1 MELSNRLKAVAGLVS
16 AGNTVCDVGCDHGYV
31 PIYLIQNGICGRVI
45 AMDVNAGPLA
55 RAREHIESAALGE
68 YIEIRQSDGVAALG
82 YEEAKSLI
90 LAGMGGRLTMRILT
104 EGMEKVQA
112 LEELILQPQ
121 SDVEAVRVFLRDIGF
136 EIVQEDMVYEDGKYY
151 PMMRACPVSGERH
164 GVGTEMV
171 QQQAVDRYGPYLL
184 AHRHPVLYAYLRWEQ
199 EREEAIREG
208 ILAHAGQMRSAN
220 CSRLAE
226 LDASERIRKY
236 ALTCFAN

>member
-55 RAREHIESAALGE
+55 RAREHIESATLGE

-104 EGMEKVQA
+104 EGME
-112 LEELILQPQ
+112 
-121 SDVEAVRVFLRDIGF
+121 IG
-136 EIVQEDMVYEDGKYY
+136 
-151 PMMRACPVSGERH
+151 RAHV
-164 GVGTEMV
+164 
-171 QQQAVDRYGPYLL
+171 
-184 AHRHPVLYAYLRWEQ
+184 
-199 EREEAIREG
+199 
-208 ILAHAGQMRSAN
+208 
-220 CSRLAE
+220 
-226 LDASERIRKY
+226 
-236 ALTCFAN
+236 